1 MKSILQMDR
10 ENQLDRERRLLFC
23 WCYTE
28 AAKTFQPSEFGY
40 RHDRFQM
47 LYETLRIF
55 LSRTVKVYYSHHCY
69 IPNAVAVQTF
79 FGLPMAGSFRQNCG
93 DSTSRRKCV
102 HTFLFPFSTVWHS
115 RHGKKYCT
123 ITAFGRTML
132 TRGSLPQSRQQHR
145 KSSGSFPHCPSDFK
159 RQHRYIPQEQT
170 LPSAFLLLL
179 TFSMHALG
187 AALLPSVKFCLLN

>member
-79 FGLPMAGSFRQNCG
+79 LWFAYGGKLPAELRGFDQPPKVCTYVPISVQYRVAQQTREEILHYYRFRANNVDKGFTAAEQAAAQEKLRQLSALPLGL
-93 DSTSRRKCV
+93 
-102 HTFLFPFSTVWHS
+102 
-115 RHGKKYCT
+115 
-123 ITAFGRTML
+123 
-132 TRGSLPQSRQQHR
+132 
-145 KSSGSFPHCPSDFK
+145 
-159 RQHRYIPQEQT
+159 
-170 LPSAFLLLL
+170 
-179 TFSMHALG
+179 
-187 AALLPSVKFCLLN
+187 